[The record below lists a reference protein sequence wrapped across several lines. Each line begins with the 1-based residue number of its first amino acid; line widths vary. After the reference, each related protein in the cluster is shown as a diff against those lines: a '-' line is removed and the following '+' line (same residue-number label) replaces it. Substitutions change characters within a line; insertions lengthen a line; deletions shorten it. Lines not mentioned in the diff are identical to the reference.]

1 MSDRYEVTMK
11 EMRHDEQRRAWIV
24 KFSVSAEFIGNL
36 SMEVKVDDSDPN
48 PHGED
53 VKREAADIAARAQ
66 RQIALDL
73 SVLADRALQKVDEKF
88 RRVITEQARSSQ
100 DRDDGGPAPDEP

>member
-24 KFSVSAEFIGNL
+24 KFSVSAEFIGSL

-48 PHGED
+48 PQGED
-53 VKREAADIAARAQ
+53 IKREPGDIAARAQ
-66 RQIALDL
+66 RQIAMDFNA
-73 SVLADRALQKVDEKF
+73 LANRALRKVDERYK
-88 RRVITEQARSSQ
+88 RAIIEEARSSLGP
-100 DRDDGGPAPDEP
+100 DDDDPAPDEP